1 MSTVTTL
8 KALIK
13 QLNVALELDE
23 TQCAMPKA
31 ERTRYILKLDQARTK
46 LAQLEGL
53 GQAVHSTHQDS
64 NKVKRELSRARVKVV
79 TIYKYGRRQS
89 GIKATCMTGNGISYA
104 WGEHE
109 RSVKRA
115 LAMLTEHCSC
125 NARFHMRGQ

>member
-8 KALIK
+8 KALVK

-23 TQCAMPKA
+23 TQRAMPKA

-79 TIYKYGRRQS
+79 TTYNYGRRKS
-89 GIKATCMTGNGISYA
+89 GFKATCMTGNGISYA
-104 WGEHE
+104 SE
-109 RSVKRA
+109 RSCSPQAYEIPFPVMHVA
-115 LAMLTEHCSC
+115 LNPLL
-125 NARFHMRGQ
+125 RRP

>member
-23 TQCAMPKA
+23 TQRAMPKA

-53 GQAVHSTHQDS
+53 GQAVHSTHQGS
-64 NKVKRELSRARVKVV
+64 NKRAVSRARV
-79 TIYKYGRRQS
+79 TTYNYGRHKS
-89 GIKATCMTGNGISYA
+89 GFKATCMSGNGISYA

-109 RSVKRA
+109 RSAKRA

-125 NARFHMRGQ
+125 NAKFHMRG

>member
-1 MSTVTTL
+1 MPTVTTL

-13 QLNVALELDE
+13 QFNVALELDE
-23 TQCAMPKA
+23 TQRAMSKA

-46 LAQLEGL
+46 LDKLEGL
-53 GQAVHSTHQDS
+53 GQAVHSTHQGS
-64 NKVKRELSRARVKVV
+64 NKRAVSRARVKVV
-79 TIYKYGRRQS
+79 TTYNYGRRKS
-89 GIKATCMTGNGISYA
+89 GFKATCMTGNGISYA

-125 NARFHMRGQ
+125 NARFHMRG

>member
-64 NKVKRELSRARVKVV
+64 NKVKRAISRARV
-79 TIYKYGRRQS
+79 TTYNYGRHKS
-89 GIKATCMTGNGISYA
+89 GFKATCMSGNGISYA

-109 RSVKRA
+109 RSAKRA